1 MQPRS
6 LSYAGGAPQSGEGA
20 AAEKVLTHTFLY
32 AYSPVDWSGKEGR
45 MPEANQSLQT
55 SVRRL
60 RGGES
65 AFSSPGSQVSSPQ
78 VLRSERPPGL
88 NMPHPT
94 RPVVIGETLRFTA
107 AVMGQRAAVKRWHT
121 AQTAASPPPFRHSR
135 ESGNP
140 TVSFLSEGSWAPAY
154 AGNGYFD

>member
-1 MQPRS
+1 
-6 LSYAGGAPQSGEGA
+6 
-20 AAEKVLTHTFLY
+20 
-32 AYSPVDWSGKEGR
+32 

-55 SVRRL
+55 SVQCL

-78 VLRSERPPGL
+78 VLRSECPPGL

-121 AQTAASPPPFRHSR
+121 AQTAAFRKWKGLRLARLHTLIL
-135 ESGNP
+135 EIFAW
-140 TVSFLSEGSWAPAY
+140 VH
-154 AGNGYFD
+154 